1 MYPEF
6 KKYGLFFKNKNILK
20 SIFNKKNGFLKK
32 KYGFNPPFASWIKE
46 EMFLFTNEILSKSY
60 YDSNHLINLENVK
73 KLLNLHMQKYFNP
86 YLIWNILNFQ
96 IFLKQNKF

>member
-1 MYPEF
+1 MSLANWKDRVFVSASKAPF
-6 KKYGLFFKNKNILK
+6 AAAVIGKIL
-20 SIFNKKNGFLKK
+20 L
-32 KYGFNPPFASWIKE
+32 FNP
-46 EMFLFTNEILSKSY
+46 MFLFTNEILSKSY

-73 KLLNLHMQKYFNP
+73 KLLNLHKQKYFNP